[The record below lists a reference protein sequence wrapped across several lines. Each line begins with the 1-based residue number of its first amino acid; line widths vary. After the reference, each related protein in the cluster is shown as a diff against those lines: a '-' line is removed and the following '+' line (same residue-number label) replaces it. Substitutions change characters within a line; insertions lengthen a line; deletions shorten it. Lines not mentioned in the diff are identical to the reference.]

1 MNYLRALAEGHG
13 YVFNLARIEVGAK
26 KKKLRR
32 NQLNEGISLKNFK
45 FFLHWIMGPLLLSK
59 KMGFVISAELP
70 LVQDKKMGSIYDVF
84 DLKRFQE
91 LLFRRF
97 QELPSWT

>member
-1 MNYLRALAEGHG
+1 MNYLRTLAEGHG

-26 KKKLRR
+26 KKKKKKKRR

-45 FFLHWIMGPLLLSK
+45 FFLHWITGPLLFSK

-70 LVQDKKMGSIYDVF
+70 PVQDKKMGSICDVS
-84 DLKRFQE
+84 DHI
-91 LLFRRF
+91 
-97 QELPSWT
+97 WH